1 MFKLSANI
9 DCKVILNKAVPIL
22 EINEKKIIMDNSLSS
37 IHPSFD
43 PINSIHL
50 PVLDALLATAD
61 PNQTKKVM
69 DKTVIYY
76 VHHPLHTSINVIDSF
91 VALGAR
97 YENIFILGKKYSQ
110 CDEVVSILQRR
121 GVHYQ
126 PCSMQSRI
134 GQYATAF
141 IRDINWLWFQLI
153 LHVNERIDN
162 ILILDHGG
170 HAITYVPS
178 ELFAKYRIV
187 GIEKTSAG
195 FFDIDKRGL
204 PPFPIIDVANC
215 AAKKC
220 LESPLIAKAIVNKLF
235 SLLPDPQINIHYGV
249 VGLGAVGQAIC
260 KRLVE
265 RGHKLVVFDVNSEMM
280 NPYQNDSRFVCA
292 DDTRNVLISC
302 DWIFGCSGRDISET
316 SLDQLKITPTDKTLV
331 SCSSEDKEF
340 LSLLR
345 FIDTQKPSVFD
356 PLETIEFHSEG
367 GGVIR
372 LIRGGFPAN
381 FDNSGESVPPNEIQ
395 LTRALVV
402 GAVLQAIRFFTDE
415 DVLAQSAIHP
425 LSREMQEFI
434 VLEWLHHQNLLGN
447 DEPLIEKY
455 TQNFTSYLDDNNHSM
470 A

>member
-1 MFKLSANI
+1 M
-9 DCKVILNKAVPIL
+9 AVPIHDF
-22 EINEKKIIMDNSLSS
+22 NGKKIIMDNSLNSNRSS
-37 IHPSFD
+37 FNP
-43 PINSIHL
+43 NNTIHL
-50 PVLDALLATAD
+50 PVLDALLATA
-61 PNQTKKVM
+61 NHEQTKKVM

-110 CDEVVSILQRR
+110 CDEVVSILQSR

-126 PCSMQSRI
+126 LCSMQSRI

-141 IRDINWLWFQLI
+141 IRDINWLWFQLV
-153 LHVNERIDN
+153 LHVNEHIDN

-178 ELFAKYRIV
+178 ELFARYRIV

-215 AAKKC
+215 AAKKY
-220 LESPLIAKAIVNKLF
+220 LESPLIAKAIVNKLL
-235 SLLPDPQINIHYGV
+235 SLLPAPHINIHYGV

-260 KRLVE
+260 ERLVE
-265 RGHKLVVFDVNSEMM
+265 RGHELVVFDVNPELMKS
-280 NPYQNDSRFVCA
+280 YQEDSRFVCA
-292 DDTRNVLISC
+292 DDTRDVLATC
-302 DWIFGCSGRDISET
+302 DWIFGCSGRDISEA
-316 SLDQLKITPTDKTLV
+316 SLDQLKITPKDKTLV

-345 FIDTQKPSVFD
+345 FIETQKPLIFE
-356 PLETIEFHSEG
+356 PLETIEFQSARG
-367 GGVIR
+367 GIIR
-372 LIRGGFPAN
+372 LLRGGFPAN
-381 FDNSGESVPPNEIQ
+381 FDNSGESVPANEIQ

-402 GAVLQAIRFFTDE
+402 GAVLQAIRFLIDE

-425 LSREMQEFI
+425 LCWDMQQFI
-434 VLEWLHHQNLLGN
+434 VSEWLHHQNLLGN

-455 TQNFTSYLDDNNHSM
+455 VQVFNSYLGDNNGYVM
-470 A
+470 